1 MANLTSDKNLDK
13 HLKVIKSGEEI
24 TSLELATEGNGAKI
38 TGDLEITGS
47 ITNTVGM
54 FELLGDKIVVN
65 AGFLYFID
73 LQNRLHFSEN
83 DVDSFYNMFFVS
95 NSDTTLNVN
104 NATTKGIQTEIRGGT
119 ITAADTTNT
128 YDSALNVSVT
138 LNDSSDSGSCIYK
151 LIEGVATNA
160 DITGWDELYMMHLA
174 GAGTTWINN
183 AGSIAIPSTQKVFL
197 DGGTDASN
205 GHTYISETSDD
216 VLDVYVG
223 NKRMVRLDESND
235 KISHAAGNYVAA
247 IANGTEFSATNSA
260 YAGMILGYTC
270 LEGNGTIIS
279 TFEIQNSLTV
289 EDSTHQIS
297 FKTPPSEKVE
307 IEATFVINVGSTDT
321 RIRIGLSDNSTY
333 NSIGVKF
340 EYDNNG
346 IFFSDDEVDDGVHV
360 VKWVL
365 GASEL
370 AAIGSSNTFYIG
382 FSTANLTKTAYLS
395 YGVRA
400 SHSVA
405 DHPFVI
411 KATALPTTI
420 YDGT

>member
-38 TGDLEITGS
+38 KGDLEITGS
-47 ITNTVGM
+47 ITNTVGV

-65 AGFLYFID
+65 AGYLYFLD
-73 LQNRLHFSEN
+73 LAHRINFQAN
-83 DVDSFYNMFFVS
+83 DVDDNYLLSFVQDY
-95 NSDTTLNVN
+95 DTVYRATNVK
-104 NATTKGIQTEIRGGT
+104 AKGVHHVFDGGT
-119 ITAADTTNT
+119 ITTADTANSNNT
-128 YDSALNVSVT
+128 GISISTT

-160 DITGWDELYMMHLA
+160 DITGWDELYLLHLT
-174 GAGTTWINN
+174 GASTFYVDN
-183 AGSIAIPSTQKVFL
+183 AGNVALSAAKKLYL
-197 DGGTDASN
+197 DGGTD
-205 GHTYISETSDD
+205 TYIHETSND

-223 NKRMVRLDESND
+223 SKRMVRLDESND
-235 KISHAAGNYVAA
+235 KITHAAGNYVAA

-270 LEGNGTIIS
+270 LEGDGTNIS
-279 TFEIQNSLTV
+279 IFEIQNSLTV

-307 IEATFVINVGSTDT
+307 IEATFMINVGSTDT

-405 DHPFVI
+405 AHPFVI

>member
-1 MANLTSDKNLDK
+1 MSKF
-13 HLKVIKSGEEI
+13 IKDNH
-24 TSLELATEGNGAKI
+24 T
-38 TGDLEITGS
+38 
-47 ITNTVGM
+47 
-54 FELLGDKIVVN
+54 F
-65 AGFLYFID
+65 
-73 LQNRLHFSEN
+73 NR
-83 DVDSFYNMFFVS
+83 DV
-95 NSDTTLNVN
+95 
-104 NATTKGIQTEIRGGT
+104 K
-119 ITAADTTNT
+119 
-128 YDSALNVSVT
+128 
-138 LNDSSDSGSCIYK
+138 
-151 LIEGVATNA
+151 
-160 DITGWDELYMMHLA
+160 
-174 GAGTTWINN
+174 
-183 AGSIAIPSTQKVFL
+183 IPSTSKLYL
-197 DGGTDASN
+197 DNDI
-205 GHTYISETSDD
+205 HTYISETSDD

-235 KISHAAGNYVAA
+235 KITHAAANYVAA

-270 LEGNGTIIS
+270 LEGDGTNIS
-279 TFEIQNSLTV
+279 IFEIQNSLTV

-333 NSIGVKF
+333 NALAQKF
-340 EYDNNG
+340 EYDNMG
-346 IFFSDDEVDDGVHV
+346 ISFSDDEVDDSAYV

-365 GASEL
+365 QASEL

-382 FSTANLTKTAYLS
+382 FSTAGLTKTAFLQ
-395 YGVRA
+395 YGMRA
-400 SHSVA
+400 SHSIA